1 VEELLTEGPLVKAAA
16 EATRERTATVFM
28 VDNIFSFEIFILG
41 ME

>member
-28 VDNIFSFEIFILG
+28 IIDYFEFILG